1 MICEMWMFLGHVF
14 VSQQKPVVGE
24 RKFISG
30 QNATPGEA
38 LEALRR
44 AVNNYS
50 QYKTLFVLC
59 IN

>member
-14 VSQQKPVVGE
+14 VSQQKPVDDE

-44 AVNNYS
+44 AVSN
-50 QYKTLFVLC
+50 
-59 IN
+59 